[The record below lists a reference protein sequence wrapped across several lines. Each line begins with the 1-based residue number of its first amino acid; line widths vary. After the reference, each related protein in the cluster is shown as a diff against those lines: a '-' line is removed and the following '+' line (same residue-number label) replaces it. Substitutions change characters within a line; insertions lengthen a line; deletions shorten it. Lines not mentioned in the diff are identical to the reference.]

1 MTKLDT
7 PSLAELPTT
16 RQLNLAT
23 LGAAAAAAVILAV
36 AVLPA
41 EYGIDPT
48 GIGGAIGLTPM
59 GLTKQAAAEGGVPT
73 AEAPVTAV
81 LPDGSTQIKLVLR
94 PYFGKEA
101 KATMKAGQEMQWDWS
116 TDGAKVEF
124 EFHGDPAVKNG
135 DDYSSYEKGDS
146 AGANGTFRAPFDG
159 IHGWYWKNNTN
170 KPVTITAKV
179 KGDIEKFAVLEE

>member
-1 MTKLDT
+1 MTKLDV

-23 LGAAAAAAVILAV
+23 LGAAAAAAVILVV

-48 GIGGAIGLTPM
+48 GIGGVVGLTPM
-59 GLTKQAAAEGGVPT
+59 GLTKQAAAEGGIPT
-73 AEAPVTAV
+73 ADAPVTV
-81 LPDGSTQIKLVLR
+81 QMPDGSVMMKLVLR

-101 KATMKAGQEMQWDWS
+101 KATMKAGGEMEWDWS
-116 TDGAKVEF
+116 TDGAKVEY
-124 EFHGDPAVKNG
+124 EFHGDPAVKQG
-135 DDYSSYEKGDS
+135 DEYSSYEKGDADS
-146 AGANGTFRAPFDG
+146 AKGTFRAPFDG

-170 KPVTITAKV
+170 KPVTITARV
-179 KGDIEKFAVLEE
+179 KGDVEKFAVLGE